1 LFRLCLRSDA
11 YLWGV
16 QHSTSSLALC
26 TQRSFICYLQVPS
39 PVSHRISSTYKK
51 LSNRM
56 MLTVCVAKQALV
68 QWLCVPDLQRWLVI
82 VVVSLDLSAGLVY
95 FYQLLNSLIFALMY
109 SSLFFFTSLSSA
121 FLSLSIS

>member
-1 LFRLCLRSDA
+1 
-11 YLWGV
+11 
-16 QHSTSSLALC
+16 
-26 TQRSFICYLQVPS
+26 
-39 PVSHRISSTYKK
+39 
-51 LSNRM
+51 M